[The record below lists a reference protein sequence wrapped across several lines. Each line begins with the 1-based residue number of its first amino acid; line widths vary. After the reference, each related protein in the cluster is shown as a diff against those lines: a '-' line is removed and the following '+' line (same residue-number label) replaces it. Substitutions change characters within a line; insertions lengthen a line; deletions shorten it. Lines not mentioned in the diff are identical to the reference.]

1 MILVARAR
9 RFITKVHVKQT
20 LGLILIKM
28 LRQRDLGS
36 QDAASLGEHA
46 LLTGGQPMLVDITLG
61 EVSHDF
67 GDFIHIA
74 GGDLLN
80 VQLVPAGPVH
90 FLFDDRSTQNLEDLR
105 DLLGADDVSDTH
117 FLGVLHRNIDD
128 QPVGRQHRQLQ
139 IFSGHTLDRSLGDG
153 LHLRCAVTRID
164 DHVADL
170 VTHESSVKSL
180 HKTRIIVPSGLDLP
194 KKTKK
199 DATRANFQAF
209 HAYTFPMATE
219 SKIKED
225 SVAVPVAQG
234 DLDAVSNG
242 TFYNPHEVLGGHLG
256 PDEHEDVVTIRVLR
270 PLAKSVTIITENA
283 RTQAVH
289 EHNGVFMALIP
300 AIKTDD
306 GFGVPDYRISTEYE
320 DGSTVVSDDP
330 YRYLPTIGDLDM
342 YLFGEGRHER
352 LWEALGARVLRYD
365 DPLGSNDGVK
375 GEQLVGTAFTVWAPN
390 AHAVRVVGDFNGWNG
405 RIHAMRELGSSGV
418 WELFIPGV
426 ETGTIY
432 KYEILNANN
441 EWVMKADPM
450 ERSHEIPPRTGSI
463 VVDSVHAWHDENWM
477 DQRAKTDPHN
487 GPVSIYEVHASSWR
501 KDVKNYREL
510 ADKLVPYVQKEGF
523 THVEF
528 MPLAEHPF
536 SGSWGYQV
544 TGYYAIDSRLGGP
557 DDFKYLVE
565 KMHEAGI
572 GVIMDW
578 VPAHFPKDAFALGR
592 FDGTPLYED
601 PDPTRGEHPDW
612 GTYVFNFGRRE
623 VRNFL
628 VANACFWLDE
638 YHIDALRVD
647 AVSSMLYLDYSRKP
661 GQWHPNIYGGRENL
675 EAIDFLKEATAT
687 AYKNNPAS

>member
-1 MILVARAR
+1 
-9 RFITKVHVKQT
+9 
-20 LGLILIKM
+20 
-28 LRQRDLGS
+28 
-36 QDAASLGEHA
+36 
-46 LLTGGQPMLVDITLG
+46 
-61 EVSHDF
+61 
-67 GDFIHIA
+67 
-74 GGDLLN
+74 
-80 VQLVPAGPVH
+80 
-90 FLFDDRSTQNLEDLR
+90 
-105 DLLGADDVSDTH
+105 
-117 FLGVLHRNIDD
+117 
-128 QPVGRQHRQLQ
+128 
-139 IFSGHTLDRSLGDG
+139 
-153 LHLRCAVTRID
+153 
-164 DHVADL
+164 
-170 VTHESSVKSL
+170 
-180 HKTRIIVPSGLDLP
+180 
-194 KKTKK
+194 
-199 DATRANFQAF
+199 
-209 HAYTFPMATE
+209 
-219 SKIKED
+219 
-225 SVAVPVAQG
+225 
-234 DLDAVSNG
+234 
-242 TFYNPHEVLGGHLG
+242 
-256 PDEHEDVVTIRVLR
+256 
-270 PLAKSVTIITENA
+270 
-283 RTQAVH
+283 
-289 EHNGVFMALIP
+289 
-300 AIKTDD
+300 
-306 GFGVPDYRISTEYE
+306 
-320 DGSTVVSDDP
+320 
-330 YRYLPTIGDLDM
+330 M

-365 DPLGSNDGVK
+365 GPLGSNDGVK

-390 AHAVRVVGDFNGWNG
+390 AHAVRVVGRFRTAGTDAPTPCVNW
-405 RIHAMRELGSSGV
+405 APLESGSVFISGV
-418 WELFIPGV
+418 EA
-426 ETGTIY
+426 GTIY

-687 AYKNNPAS
+687 AYKNNPGIMMIAEESTAYPASPHRPMPAVWASASSGTWVGCTTPCSICTRSRSTVSGTTTRSPSPWCTHTRSIMCCRSAAEQEVVYGKGSLFGKMPGDDWQRYAGVRALFAYQWAHPGKKLSFMGNEVAQYGECDHDGSVDWDALNWPDHRGVQKLVADLNTLYKAFSRIVEPGLRSCRIPMADQR